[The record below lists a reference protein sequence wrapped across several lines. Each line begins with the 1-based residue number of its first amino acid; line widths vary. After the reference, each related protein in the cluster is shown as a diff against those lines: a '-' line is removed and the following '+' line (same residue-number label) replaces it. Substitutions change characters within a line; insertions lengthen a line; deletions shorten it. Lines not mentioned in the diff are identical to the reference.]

1 MLADLVDHV
10 IGVDPDRDRITAAIV
25 DAMTGGEIESAEFA
39 TNAVGYAAAV
49 SWADEHSSPDTR
61 VWAIEGT
68 GSYGSGMTQTLSAEG
83 EWVIEFDHPN
93 TFGRPDGAKSDRLD
107 ALRAARE
114 TLGRKNW
121 AQPRSR
127 GPREA
132 LRTLLTTRNGA
143 LKDRTRATNKLKALV
158 LCAPVALRDDL
169 AGLSTIGLVAAC
181 AKMRPGTASSQELK
195 GTKIS
200 MRVLAR
206 RINSLSEEIDELT
219 KAMEPLVDDLGP
231 QLLDETGIGYVL
243 AAQILVSWSHPG
255 RCRNA
260 AAFCRLSGTAPIE
273 ATSGQNQTRH
283 RLSRGGDRQLNR
295 ALHQIILVRTTH
307 DQRTKDYFA
316 RRATEG
322 KTRRETRRC
331 LKRYLAR
338 HLYRILETPP
348 QTTTLTT

>member
-1 MLADLVDHV
+1 MLAELVDYV
-10 IGVDPDRDRITAAIV
+10 VGVDPDRDRVTVAIV
-25 DAMTGGEIESAEFA
+25 DAMTGGEIESAEFPTTA
-39 TNAVGYAAAV
+39 HGYAAAV
-49 SWADEHSSPDTR
+49 SWADEHSSADSR

-68 GSYGSGMTQTLSAEG
+68 GSYGSGLTQTLVAEG

-93 TFGRPDGAKSDRLD
+93 SFAGTDRAKSDRLD

-121 AQPRSR
+121 AQPRAR

-132 LRTLLTTRNGA
+132 LRTLLTTRSGA

-158 LCAPVALRDDL
+158 LSAPVALRDDL
-169 AGLSTIGLVAAC
+169 AGLSTIGLIGTC
-181 AKMRPGTASSQELK
+181 ARMRPAVANTQELA
-195 GTKIS
+195 GTKTS
-200 MRVLAR
+200 MRALAR
-206 RINSLSEEIDELT
+206 RINMLSKEIDELT
-219 KAMEPLVDDLGP
+219 AAMEPLVEKLGP
-231 QLLDETGIGYVL
+231 QLLDEIGIGHVL

-255 RCRNA
+255 RCRDA

-283 RLSRGGDRQLNR
+283 RLNRGGDRQLNR

-307 DQRTKDYFA
+307 DQRTKDYYA
-316 RRATEG
+316 RREAEG
-322 KTRRETRRC
+322 KTRREARRC

-348 QTTTLTT
+348 QTPNLTT